1 MRSEMS
7 DNSSTSFVTRL
18 AKRFKAKPS
27 SSRRLGLGPQLLL
40 QLIMFT
46 IAASVMYP
54 LLWVISLSLDPRNI
68 LRPTELRLIPPGAT
82 LENYRQV
89 FIQPTPNPVSL
100 SELALNSFSLSIG
113 TAIVSVLIGVFAAY
127 AFSRRRFAGRQAL
140 MISVL
145 AVLMLPAIATL
156 PALFVLL
163 NRVQISIGEIQFN
176 LRNSLWGV
184 SLAVLSGLLPFAIW
198 NLKGYLDTIPKDLEE
213 AALIDG
219 CTRNQAFFRVT
230 LPLAVPA
237 LAVTG
242 FLGFMATWSEFAISW
257 QFLTNPKDFTLAMGL
272 YNMVGQFAGSVSWS
286 RFSAMAILFALPVS
300 VVYLYLQK
308 YIVSGLAIGGVKG

>member
-1 MRSEMS
+1 MS

-18 AKRFKAKPS
+18 ARRFKAKPS
-27 SSRRLGLGPQLLL
+27 SSRRLGLGQQLLL
-40 QLIMFT
+40 QLLMFT

-54 LLWVISLSLDPRNI
+54 LLWVISLSLDPRDI
-68 LRPTELRLIPPGAT
+68 LRPKELRLIPPGAT

-89 FIQPTPNPVSL
+89 LIQPTPNPVSL
-100 SELALNSFSLSIG
+100 PELALNSFYLSIG
-113 TAIVSVLIGVFAAY
+113 TAIASVLVAVFAAY
-127 AFSRRRFAGRQAL
+127 AFSRLRFAGRQAL

-163 NRVQISIGEIQFN
+163 NKVQISIGEIQFN

-198 NLKGYLDTIPKDLEE
+198 NLKGYLDTIPRDLEE

-242 FLGFMATWSEFAISW
+242 FLGFMGTWSEFAISW
-257 QFLTNPKDFTLAMGL
+257 QFLTNPKDFTLTMAL
-272 YNMVGQFAGSVSWS
+272 YNMVGQFSGTVPWS
-286 RFSAMAILFALPVS
+286 RFSAMAIMVALPVS

>member
-1 MRSEMS
+1 MS

-18 AKRFKAKPS
+18 TKRFKGKPS
-27 SSRRLGLGPQLLL
+27 SRRRLSLGQQLLL
-40 QLIMFT
+40 QLFMFT

-54 LLWVISLSLDPRNI
+54 LLWVISLSFDPRNI

-89 FIQPTPNPVSL
+89 LIQPTPNPVSFP
-100 SELALNSFSLSIG
+100 ELALNSFCLSIG
-113 TAIVSVLIGVFAAY
+113 TAIASVLVGVFAAY
-127 AFSRRRFAGRQAL
+127 AFSRLRFAGRQAL

-145 AVLMLPAIATL
+145 TVLMLPAIATL

-163 NRVQISIGEIQFN
+163 NKVQISIGEIQFN

-184 SLAVLSGLLPFAIW
+184 GLAVLSTLLPFAIW

-242 FLGFMATWSEFAISW
+242 FLGFISTWSEFAISW
-257 QFLTNPKDFTLAMGL
+257 QFLTNPRNFTLTMAL
-272 YNMVGQFAGSVSWS
+272 YNMVGQYAGNTSWS
-286 RFSAMAILFALPVS
+286 KFSAMAILVALPVS
-300 VVYLYLQK
+300 AVYLYLQK
-308 YIVSGLAIGGVKG
+308 YIVTGLVLGGVKG